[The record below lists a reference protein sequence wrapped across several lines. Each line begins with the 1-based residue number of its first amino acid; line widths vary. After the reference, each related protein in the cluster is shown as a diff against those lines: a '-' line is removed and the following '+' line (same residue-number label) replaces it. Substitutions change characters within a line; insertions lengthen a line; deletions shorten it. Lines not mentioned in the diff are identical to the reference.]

1 MKKFWRTRG
10 EAYARIQNYPAAL
23 ADLNA
28 WVSRNIN
35 NYDPA
40 AHNVT
45 TAKASAF
52 YGTPADVALIETALD
67 FKRITYMQE
76 GIRCLDNIRL
86 VMPILRYAGSDY
98 STVIDSI
105 ATGDTVRGCQ
115 FPLHATTTC
124 IRLNPE

>member
-76 GIRCLDNIRL
+76 GIRWLDNIRL
-86 VMPILRYAGSDY
+86 GMPILRYPASEF
-98 STVIDSI
+98 STVVDSI
-105 ATGDTVRGCQ
+105 PPVHNRRQ
-115 FPLHATTTC
+115 LHFP
-124 IRLNPE
+124 